1 MYRFISIFVFRSRF
15 SPRLRFRPP
24 LRLRQR
30 FRLRPRFRPTP
41 RLPSL
46 KVNAFCPIC
55 KRKGALFG
63 GGKRRMVYYLRD
75 FYCND
80 TIKRVETK
88 TRFKYPE
95 REYLRVSDAK
105 IRHPFGARIIR
116 DN

>member
-1 MYRFISIFVFRSRF
+1 
-15 SPRLRFRPP
+15 
-24 LRLRQR
+24 
-30 FRLRPRFRPTP
+30 
-41 RLPSL
+41 
-46 KVNAFCPIC
+46 
-55 KRKGALFG
+55 
-63 GGKRRMVYYLRD
+63 MVYYLRD

-105 IRHPFGARIIR
+105 IRQCSGARIIR